1 MSSIRQTPSGN
12 FELKVS
18 NKLLPKE
25 FYSTF
30 SSREV
35 AEAYGNRL
43 EALLKQGI
51 VPAGLLDKKNDPT
64 SWTLSRCI
72 VEYVA
77 TGAVKASEVNVLDTI
92 RPQLVHESTSSLNY
106 DWCEAW
112 VNRMKREQNL
122 SPSTIRHR
130 VGALK
135 RCIDHI
141 IRKHPDIIAHN
152 PFKLLKKG
160 FATYTAEDARV
171 LARAGKEVKEDV
183 ERDRRLGQT
192 EAGDDEEELVRAA
205 LKDRPHEMAFFTLA
219 LESAM
224 RMREAYTI
232 DLSQV
237 SIAKKTINLT
247 KTKNGDNRQVPLTTV
262 AADVLRNYLQTFG
275 EEIKARNGI
284 VFPYWN
290 GDSTD
295 EGLRNTTS
303 ATSQRFNAI
312 FKEAGLVDFV
322 FHDLRHEAT
331 CRLYIRTTLSDILI
345 AKITGHKDLRMLKRY
360 ASLRGS
366 DLAEM
371 LW

>member
-1 MSSIRQTPSGN
+1 MSSIREKNPGR
-12 FELKVS
+12 FELKVT

-30 SSREV
+30 SSYD
-35 AEAYGNRL
+35 EAKQYGDRL

-51 VPAGLLDKKNDPT
+51 VPAGLLEKKNEPT
-64 SWTLSRCI
+64 SWMLPRCI
-72 VEYVA
+72 AEFVA
-77 TGAVKASEVNVLDTI
+77 TGSVKESEVNVLDTI
-92 RPQLVHESTSSLNY
+92 RPQLVNESTTGLNY

-112 VNRMKREQNL
+112 VARMKREQNL
-122 SPSTIRHR
+122 APSTIRHR

-135 RCIDHI
+135 RCIDYV
-141 IRKHPDIIAHN
+141 IRKRPDIIAHN
-152 PFKLLKKG
+152 PFILLVRG
-160 FATYTAEDARV
+160 FATYTAEDKRI
-171 LARAGKEVKEDV
+171 LALAGKEAKEDV

-192 EAGDDEEELVRAA
+192 EAGKDEEELIRMVV
-205 LKDRPHEMAFFTLA
+205 KDKPHDSAFFTLA

-224 RMREAYTI
+224 RMRETYTL
-232 DLSQV
+232 DVSQI

-247 KTKNGDNRQVPLTTV
+247 KTKNGDSRQVPLTSV
-262 AADVLRNYLQTFG
+262 AAETMRNYLQTFS

-284 VFPYWN
+284 VFPFWN
-290 GDSTD
+290 GDLTHD
-295 EGLRNTTS
+295 GLSNTTS
-303 ATSQRFNAI
+303 ATSQRFTAI
-312 FKEAGLVDFV
+312 FKDAGLVDFV

-366 DLAEM
+366 DLADM